1 MQNLKA
7 LHRFVWS
14 VFICVQLC
22 FVEFAWH
29 ELRPISDTPCNCAAT
44 GQGDWRP
51 LAGWG
56 WRGEGVKGWS
66 LNRLSR
72 IEFHLWREQ
81 WRADVESDFF
91 RCQLLSISKR
101 YEHNFPGVTGVYCI
115 LYTVCFDLEKVN
127 LHFDSRD
134 SCKLFWR
141 FVSFLALYQTL
152 YHTLSLLNLLVLRL

>member
-29 ELRPISDTPCNCAAT
+29 ELRPISDTPCNCAAA

-56 WRGEGVKGWS
+56 WRGEGVKPKSSKSDWIS
-66 LNRLSR
+66 PLKRAMESR
-72 IEFHLWREQ
+72 CRIWFLQVSTSFDIKEIRTQ
-81 WRADVESDFF
+81 
-91 RCQLLSISKR
+91 
-101 YEHNFPGVTGVYCI
+101 FPRGDWCI